1 MTTLAQA
8 VKVIVQSS
16 IDQEYLDECGTP
28 GTGAATLKSVYM
40 AEYGNY
46 NWTTPKA
53 CMDYLQGLPSVC
65 TIPFYNTEILELLAK
80 EGITRKT
87 KDGQSA
93 LIERY
98 WQVAGYQ
105 FYMLIK

>member
-8 VKVIVQSS
+8 VKVIVQNS
-16 IDQEYLDECGTP
+16 IDQDYLDECGS
-28 GTGAATLKSVYM
+28 LQEIYQ

-46 NWTTPKA
+46 NGTSRKA

-65 TIPFYNTEILELLAK
+65 TIPFYNAEILELLAAH
-80 EGITRKT
+80 GISRKT
-87 KDGQSA
+87 EDSQAA
-93 LIERY
+93 LIEKY
-98 WQVAGYQ
+98 WQQAGYQ

>member
-8 VKVIVQSS
+8 VKVIVQNS
-16 IDQEYLDECGTP
+16 INQDYLDECGT
-28 GTGAATLKSVYM
+28 LVEVYQ

-46 NWTTPKA
+46 NGVSPKA

-65 TIPFYNTEILELLAK
+65 TIPFYNAEILELLAK
-80 EGITRKT
+80 EGITRKSVAA
-87 KDGQSA
+87 QSK
-93 LIERY
+93 LIDEY
-98 WQVAGYQ
+98 WMQAGYQ

>member
-8 VKVIVQSS
+8 VKVIVQNS
-16 IDQEYLDECGTP
+16 IDQDYLDEC

-46 NWTTPKA
+46 NDISPKA

-65 TIPFYNTEILELLAK
+65 TIPFYNGEILELLAK
-80 EGITRKT
+80 AGVKVP
-87 KDGQSA
+87 KDDDKAYA
-93 LIERY
+93 LVEKY
-98 WQVAGYQ
+98 WQEAGYQ
-105 FYMLIK
+105 FYMLVK